1 MWVEL
6 LCLFMK
12 SVDFLKKLLLTL
24 FSKKWHTLVKR
35 NFCKIQNMQVI
46 QDGLKNV
53 NLFILH
59 QQDSK
64 MSGWNLFQDHYKRI
78 ELLEH
83 LKVDITT
90 T

>member
-1 MWVEL
+1 
-6 LCLFMK
+6 
-12 SVDFLKKLLLTL
+12 
-24 FSKKWHTLVKR
+24 
-35 NFCKIQNMQVI
+35 MQVI